1 MAENVPDRP
10 LEVLPRSIVEEDRS
24 TEQSREAAAV
34 EETFRQTTASE
45 CSSPLVAPMNDGRR
59 KDKGHLH
66 ATRHAALSRYPLE
79 ALRHLGENPKTL
91 RRQERRLRAKLKPPG
106 VIGAIVFDR
115 FWSSYLRCLLA
126 ARSELSALAPA
137 DIPTGQKSA
146 GPSLREREVP
156 TLVLPEAQDQRMTY
170 EALPPDLF
178 RQLALV
184 QRYDRHFSREMY
196 RALAMLLV
204 LRSSG
209 EAGLEQCIRHLLG
222 VKKENSEG

>member
-1 MAENVPDRP
+1 VTDHPSEGSA
-10 LEVLPRSIVEEDRS
+10 RSNSERDRS
-24 TEQSREAAAV
+24 AEGNREGAAPD
-34 EETFRQTTASE
+34 ETLRQTTTSE
-45 CSSPLVAPMNDGRR
+45 CPSPLVAPGNDGRR

-91 RRQERRLRAKLKPPG
+91 RRLERRLRAELKPHG
-106 VIGAIVFDR
+106 AIAAIVFDR

-126 ARSELSALAPA
+126 ARSELNALAPA
-137 DIPTGQKSA
+137 DIPAGQKSA

-170 EALPPDLF
+170 QTLPPDLF
-178 RQLALV
+178 RQLVLV

-209 EAGLEQCIRHLLG
+209 EAGLEQCVKHMLG
-222 VKKENSEG
+222 VNSEG

>member
-10 LEVLPRSIVEEDRS
+10 LEVLPRTIVEQDRS
-24 TEQSREAAAV
+24 TEQSREAAAL
-34 EETFRQTTASE
+34 EEPFRQTTASE

-59 KDKGHLH
+59 KDTGHLH

-91 RRQERRLRAKLKPPG
+91 RRLEHQLRAELKPRG
-106 VIGAIVFDR
+106 VIAAIFFDR

-126 ARSELSALAPA
+126 ARCELNALPPA
-137 DIPTGQKSA
+137 EIPAGQGS
-146 GPSLREREVP
+146 GSPSLRQGEVP
-156 TLVLPEAQDQRMTY
+156 TLVLPERQDERVTY

-178 RQLALV
+178 RQLVLV

-204 LRSSG
+204 LRSGG
-209 EAGLEQCIRHLLG
+209 EEGLEQCIGHMLG
-222 VKKENSEG
+222 VKKANSEG